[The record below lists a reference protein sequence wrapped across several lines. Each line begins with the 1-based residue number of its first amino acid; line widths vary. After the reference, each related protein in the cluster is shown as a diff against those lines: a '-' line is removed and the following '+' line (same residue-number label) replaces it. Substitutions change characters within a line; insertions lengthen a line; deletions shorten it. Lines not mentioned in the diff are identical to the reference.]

1 MILYISGFKLSMSDD
16 VPEPSNNPFIRF
28 KRHVDSRIGTGLS
41 ILTGTS
47 SSTDSA
53 SEVANKPL
61 ENMDK
66 APKPPASFPRADPS
80 VGGRDDSLVPS
91 STTRFWLAWTLQ
103 SPYSPYNLRHL
114 PKPVPAGVSPK
125 DAGLFDFGDA
135 FEDLLAVSSGQNLM
149 DLRERANRK
158 RSLLDL
164 FQLGESPTHW
174 VKSLLSKNLLP
185 EPLHKQHH
193 FGMIFPM
200 AVDEAWGARSGQ
212 NSDIM
217 KSVEA
222 RKQQLKTLENES
234 TAVGQTLSDSQE
246 QKRHSES
253 LGESWIDKL
262 DRDITFNVASMLREI
277 EEMGKVIEEW
287 AENADSQWQSL
298 TEKRTKRPDQT
309 TNVKPMKTPSQAE
322 KEIQENILNT
332 FDFEAFMHDEE
343 EWVPERNTQNKH
355 RTEPDTEEDFFSAI
369 ADAFAETDKV
379 LPSKTYAKDSHE
391 REEVWRWENSA
402 QTVQRDQVGGKSCT
416 WSAEHFDKS
425 GRLHQ
430 KTVVRIFDVNG
441 NQVGYET
448 TYRVSHAGQVVKEMR
463 ERTGDDE
470 NDSHAFPSPNGT
482 TRDKDG
488 WTGWFWR

>member
-1 MILYISGFKLSMSDD
+1 MSDD

-28 KRHVDSRIGTGLS
+28 KRHVDSRIGAGLS
-41 ILTGTS
+41 ILTGSS

-53 SEVANKPL
+53 SAGASKHL

-66 APKPPASFPRADPS
+66 APKPPRMDPS
-80 VGGRDDSLVPS
+80 VGGRNDSLVPS

-149 DLRERANRK
+149 DLRERAVSK

-164 FQLGESPTHW
+164 FQLGEPPTHW
-174 VKSLLSKNLLP
+174 VNSLLSKKLLP
-185 EPLHKQHH
+185 EPLPKQHH

-200 AVDEAWGARSGQ
+200 AWDEAWGARSGQ
-212 NSDIM
+212 NSDIL
-217 KSVEA
+217 KSIEA
-222 RKQQLKTLENES
+222 QKQQFKTFENES
-234 TAVGQTLSDSQE
+234 TAAGQPLPDSQE
-246 QKRHSES
+246 QRRHSES

-262 DRDITFNVASMLREI
+262 DREITFNVASMLRQI

-287 AENADSQWQSL
+287 TENADSQWQSV
-298 TEKRTKRPDQT
+298 TERLSKRPGQD
-309 TNVKPMKTPSQAE
+309 TNAKPMKTSSQTE
-322 KEIQENILNT
+322 RKIQENVLDT
-332 FDFEAFMHDEE
+332 FDFDAFMNDEE
-343 EWVPERNTQNKH
+343 EWMSEVKRNTQNKH
-355 RTEPDTEEDFFSAI
+355 KTEPDTEEDFFSAI

-379 LPSKTYAKDSHE
+379 LPNSPEKD
-391 REEVWRWENSA
+391 EVWRWETPA
-402 QTVQRDQVGGKSCT
+402 QSVQRDQVSGKSCT
-416 WSAEHFDKS
+416 RSAEHFDKS

-430 KTVVRIFDVNG
+430 KTVVRTFDANG

-448 TYRVSHAGQVVKEMR
+448 MYRVSHAGQVVKELR
-463 ERTGDDE
+463 ERTGDGE
-470 NDSHAFPSPNGT
+470 NESHATSSSPNGIP
-482 TRDKDG
+482 RDKDG